1 MGIAEDL
8 VLLAVNPRSGR
19 FTVTDMLIY
28 ALRSAQLADLVV
40 AGLVTVDDGQIEIIE
55 KVKRPLPFE
64 ESVAVDAIKRLREQ
78 TVDQWMSKTSRTLE
92 MNYVRSLDRQGAV
105 ELDPKWYKYQFLSGQ
120 RATAVDQVRYYQVLA
135 RVDRVARGEIPSA
148 QADEPSAEIDRTLAA
163 LVYASGLDK
172 RLYRGRRGRAKRDA
186 LAGVV
191 DQRKLAE
198 AARTAAGQPAQKG
211 QPAGQSIDEML
222 HQLDRRVINVLRYEF
237 NEWYS
242 TISAGTE
249 GHGEG
254 GHDSGHGGG
263 HDGGFDSGG
272 GHY

>member
-40 AGLVTVDDGQIEIIE
+40 AGLVTVDDGRIEITE

-120 RATAVDQVRYYQVLA
+120 RATAVDQVRYDQVLA
-135 RVDRVARGEIPSA
+135 RVDRVARGEIP
-148 QADEPSAEIDRTLAA
+148 PGRN
-163 LVYASGLDK
+163 LD
-172 RLYRGRRGRAKRDA
+172 LLISVFPA
-186 LAGVV
+186 LAIHHLLIFGELPDASFTAQVMN
-191 DQRKLAE
+191 DLILPLAV
-198 AARTAAGQPAQKG
+198 AP
-211 QPAGQSIDEML
+211 L
-222 HQLDRRVINVLRYEF
+222 
-237 NEWYS
+237 
-242 TISAGTE
+242 
-249 GHGEG
+249 
-254 GHDSGHGGG
+254 
-263 HDGGFDSGG
+263 
-272 GHY
+272 